1 MERVGLGFD
10 SHRFAPGR
18 PLMLTGVRIEH
29 DRGLAGHSDGDAA
42 IHAVIDAMLG
52 AAGLGDIGD
61 HFPDTDPKWKNADG
75 AAMLLEILAIL
86 SQMGWLVVNCDVI
99 IVAEA
104 PLLTPYKPA
113 MRERLADLLGMDVTQ
128 VSVKAKTNEG
138 MGAIGAGE
146 GLAAFAVVM
155 LSEVNP

>member
-18 PLMLTGVRIEH
+18 PLMLAGVRVEH

-75 AAMLLEILAIL
+75 AAMLSEVLAIL
-86 SQMGWLVVNCDVI
+86 SQMQWLMVNCDVI
-99 IVAEA
+99 IVTEA

>member
-18 PLMLTGVRIEH
+18 PLMLAGVRVEH
-29 DRGLAGHSDGDAA
+29 DRGLAGHSDGDAP

-86 SQMGWLVVNCDVI
+86 SQMGWLMVNCDVI
-99 IVAEA
+99 IVTEA
-104 PLLTPYKPA
+104 PLLTPYKPV